1 MIISTT
7 VIHSVLILCQAV
19 TINVAINSYS
29 KALFTVMVS
38 NQFVELK
45 GSVFKKF
52 DVKNVFQ
59 MSCSGKQS
67 TMYLN
72 YYSISVFLLY
82 TKNPAGSLIYEWLVS
97 K

>member
-1 MIISTT
+1 MLFLNSSSYV
-7 VIHSVLILCQAV
+7 VIHSMLILCQAV
-19 TINVAINSYS
+19 TINVAINSHS

-59 MSCSGKQS
+59 LSCSGEQVATS
-67 TMYLN
+67 THTCTVRYM
-72 YYSISVFLLY
+72 
-82 TKNPAGSLIYEWLVS
+82 
-97 K
+97 

>member
-1 MIISTT
+1 M
-7 VIHSVLILCQAV
+7 LILCQAI
-19 TINVAINSYS
+19 TINVAINSHS

-59 MSCSGKQS
+59 LSCSGELVICVE
-67 TMYLN
+67 TYLTWIHLTYTIMMYL
-72 YYSISVFLLY
+72 
-82 TKNPAGSLIYEWLVS
+82 
-97 K
+97 